1 MSLREIPSP
10 EQPEGFTVSECT
22 QTRERLLSRRALL
35 GAGAGC
41 FAWAFLPRF
50 AHAAGARDM
59 RLVTIVL
66 RGALD
71 GLSAVAPVGDP
82 AYADLHGALALRLDG
97 DHPALPLDGFF
108 ALNPAMP
115 NFARLFRAGQASV
128 VHAVATNYR
137 ERSHFDG
144 QDVLESGHAGPGIT
158 DSGWLNRAIMAL
170 PRGERVGAAG
180 LAVGAVAPLVIRGPA
195 PVLGWAPQAGPAM
208 AGDDLARRVLD
219 LYGRRDATLHS
230 ALAEGLATGRLAGD
244 AAGTAG
250 RGDMGSPAGMRQAAE
265 GAAKLLA
272 DDDGPRIAALAL
284 DGWDTHV
291 NEGGATGR
299 LAQLLGGLDG
309 ALAALESG
317 LGPHWRDTTVVV
329 VTEFGRTVH
338 INGTVGTDHGTGT
351 VAFLAGGALRGG
363 RVVADWPG
371 LAAPKLYENRDLMPT
386 TDLRAVLKGVLAEQW
401 GLSSD
406 VLARAVFPGSDGVRP
421 MTGLFA

>member
-1 MSLREIPSP
+1 MTMPPCEIPS
-10 EQPEGFTVSECT
+10 
-22 QTRERLLSRRALL
+22 LSRRALL
-35 GAGAGC
+35 GTAGGC

-82 AYADLHGALALRLDG
+82 DYAGLHGALALSLTG
-97 DHPALPLDGFF
+97 DRPALPLDGFF

-115 NFARLFRAGQASV
+115 NFARLFRAGQAAV
-128 VHAVATNYR
+128 VHATATAYR

-144 QDVLESGHAGPGIT
+144 QDVLESGQAGPGIT
-158 DSGWLNRAIMAL
+158 QSGWLNRTILAL
-170 PRGERVGAAG
+170 PQGERVSTAG
-180 LAVGAVAPLVIRGPA
+180 LAVGAVAPLVIRGSA
-195 PVLGWAPQAGPAM
+195 PVLGWAPQVGAL

-219 LYGRRDATLHS
+219 LYGHRDPDL
-230 ALAEGLATGRLAGD
+230 ALALSEGLATDRIAGESP
-244 AAGTAG
+244 
-250 RGDMGSPAGMRQAAE
+250 GSKAKRTMDSPGGMRQAAE
-265 GAAKLLA
+265 GAARLLA
-272 DDDGPRIAALAL
+272 AEDGPRIAALAF

-309 ALAALESG
+309 AIAALEAG
-317 LGPHWRDTTVVV
+317 LGEHWRDTTVVV

-363 RVVADWPG
+363 IVMADWPG
-371 LAAPKLYENRDLMPT
+371 LAASRLYENRDLLPT
-386 TDLRAVLKGVLAEQW
+386 TDLRAVLKGVLATQW
-401 GLSSD
+401 GLAPN
-406 VLARAVFPGSDGVRP
+406 VLTSTIFPGSEGVQP
-421 MTGLFA
+421 ITWLFA

>member
-1 MSLREIPSP
+1 MSLCEIPSP
-10 EQPEGFTVSECT
+10 
-22 QTRERLLSRRALL
+22 SRRALL

-59 RLVTIVL
+59 RLVTVVL

-71 GLSAVAPVGDP
+71 GLSAVAPIGDP

-115 NFARLFRAGQASV
+115 NLARLFHAGQAAI
-128 VHAVATNYR
+128 VHAVATSYR

-144 QDVLESGHAGPGIT
+144 QDVLESGQAGPGLT
-158 DSGWLNRAIMAL
+158 ESGWLNRAILAL
-170 PRGERVGAAG
+170 PRGERVGATG
-180 LAVGAVAPLVIRGPA
+180 LAVGATAPLVIRGSA
-195 PVLGWAPQAGPAM
+195 PVLGWAPQTGPAP
-208 AGDDLARRVLD
+208 ASEDLARRVLD
-219 LYGRRDATLHS
+219 LYGRRDP
-230 ALAEGLATGRLAGD
+230 ALQAALSEGLVTDRIAGN
-244 AAGTAG
+244 AAGSGG

-265 GAAKLLA
+265 GAARLLA
-272 DDDGPRIAALAL
+272 AEDGPRIAALAF

-317 LGPHWRDTTVVV
+317 LGPHWRDTTVVA

-351 VAFLAGGALRGG
+351 VAFIAGGAVRGG
-363 RVVADWPG
+363 RVMADWPG
-371 LAAPKLYENRDLMPT
+371 LAAPKLYESRDLMAT

-401 GLSSD
+401 GLSAD
-406 VLARAVFPGSDGVRP
+406 VLARSVFPGSDAVRP
-421 MTGLFA
+421 IADLFA